1 MLNNAFMIRKM
12 TVQDLEQLMVIEN
25 ESFSLPW
32 SRQSYEAELQNA
44 YADYLVCDWA
54 GEIAGY
60 IGMWTVMEEAHLTNV
75 AVAGKYRGQGIAR
88 TLMLAQEKMARSK
101 GASMMLLEVRPS
113 NQPALG
119 LYNGLGY
126 IHAAIRKN
134 YYSDNQEDA
143 LIMVKHLNEDNDVGL
158 NQNIEVGIL
167 K

>member
-1 MLNNAFMIRKM
+1 MLNSAFMIRKM
-12 TVQDLEQLMVIEN
+12 TVRDLDKLMVIEN

-32 SRQSYEAELQNA
+32 SRQSYEGELQNA

-54 GEIAGY
+54 GEVAGY

-75 AVAGKYRGQGIAR
+75 AVASKFRGQGIAR
-88 TLMLAQEKMARSK
+88 TLMLTQERQARQK

-113 NQPALG
+113 NQAALK
-119 LYNGLGY
+119 LYSGLGY

-143 LIMVKHLNEDNDVGL
+143 LIMVKHLHEDNDVDL
-158 NQNIEVGIL
+158 ISEHRVGI
-167 K
+167 

>member
-12 TVQDLEQLMVIEN
+12 TVQDLDQLMVIEN

-54 GEIAGY
+54 GELAGY

-75 AVAGKYRGQGIAR
+75 AVAAKFRGQGIAR
-88 TLMLAQEKMARSK
+88 TMMLAQEKKARTK

-113 NQPALG
+113 NQAALG
-119 LYNGLGY
+119 LYSNLGY

-143 LIMVKHLNEDNDVGL
+143 LIMVKHLHEDNDVVL
-158 NQNIEVGIL
+158 DQNIEAGI
-167 K
+167 